1 MAIVSAA
8 IRDLELPL
16 APAAARRFCE
26 TLEAGDVI
34 DLGPTPIRF
43 TNDEL
48 SFLRGQK
55 KSEGAHHKNVA
66 YRPHQDRLTGLD
78 GPATAP
84 MRALMRRF
92 SQQAVAFL
100 HDFLSP
106 YQFDVD
112 YASFRPLEEEGRPAK
127 LHARNDLLHVD
138 SFPTRPSRGRRIL
151 RFFVNVNPEEPRV
164 WRTGPPFPELARALA
179 APSGLLARYRRDR
192 EQPALARAL
201 THLLGRCGLA
211 TQFRP
216 PYDRFM
222 LSFHD
227 WLKANDEF
235 QSQRHTLSSFAP
247 MSSWLCMTDTVSHAV
262 VRGRL
267 ALEQTILVH
276 PGTLQAPALAPQ
288 QVLDL
293 LALRGSAAPPSLPN
307 S

>member
-26 TLEAGDVI
+26 ALEAGDVI
-34 DLGPTPIRF
+34 DLGPTPIPF
-43 TNDEL
+43 TADEL
-48 SFLRGQK
+48 LFLRSQK
-55 KSEGAHHKNVA
+55 KTEDAHHKNVA

-78 GPATAP
+78 GPAAAP
-84 MRALMRRF
+84 LRALMRRF
-92 SQQAVAFL
+92 SQRAVAFL

-106 YQFDVD
+106 YTFDLD

-127 LHARNDLLHVD
+127 RNARNDLLHVD

-151 RFFVNVNPEEPRV
+151 RLFVNVNPVEPRV
-164 WRTGPPFPELARALA
+164 WRTGPPFPELARAMA
-179 APSGLLARYRRDR
+179 APSGLLARYRRDCQ
-192 EQPALARAL
+192 QPVLARSL
-201 THLLGRCGLA
+201 TSLLGRCGLA
-211 TQFRP
+211 ARFRP

-227 WLKANDEF
+227 WLKANDAF
-235 QSQRHTLSSFAP
+235 QSQRHTVCCFAP
-247 MSSWLCMTDTVSHAV
+247 MASWLCMTDTVSHAV

-267 ALEQTILVH
+267 ALEQTVLVH

-288 QVLDL
+288 QILDH
-293 LALRGSAAPPSLPN
+293 LALSRPASH
-307 S
+307 